1 MRSAILPVPGASIYH
16 EIRGS
21 GPVLLALPGGGG
33 DANGFDEMAELLAPH
48 FTVVAIDARGYS
60 RSTLDRVAPVRQS
73 VEVQSDDAY
82 RLLRHL
88 TDEPAYVV
96 GSSNGAI
103 VGLDLLARHPDR
115 VVRLIA
121 HEPPC
126 FAVLPDA
133 ADQRTFVEEVYTL
146 ARTEGMASASVRFL
160 TGIGGAMKSAPA
172 PAELTAHT
180 AAMWERLS
188 ANGPIMMEYEL
199 REFTSYIP
207 DYTALTAA
215 RDRLV
220 LGVGRET
227 GERLPARPAARIA
240 ARVNLEI
247 TEFPGMHNGMR
258 TEAKEFASQVLD
270 IFGR

>member
-1 MRSAILPVPGASIYH
+1 MRSAYLPVPGASIYH
-16 EIRGS
+16 EIRGT

-33 DANGFDEMAELLAPH
+33 DANNFDEMAELLAPY

-60 RSTLDRVAPVRQS
+60 RSTLDRVAPTQQS
-73 VEVQSDDAY
+73 VEVQSDDAH
-82 RLLRHL
+82 RLLRQL
-88 TDEPAYVV
+88 TDEPAYVL
-96 GSSNGAI
+96 GGSNGAI

-115 VVRLIA
+115 IAWLIA

-133 ADQRTFVEEVYTL
+133 ADQRAFVEEVYTL
-146 ARTEGMASASVRFL
+146 ARTEGMSAASARFL
-160 TGIGGAMKSAPA
+160 TGIGGAMKPA
-172 PAELTAHT
+172 PAELTPHT

-207 DYTALTAA
+207 DYTALAAA
-215 RDRLV
+215 RERLV

-227 GERLPARPAARIA
+227 GDQLPARPAARIA
-240 ARVNLEI
+240 AHINLET

-258 TEAKEFASQVLD
+258 TEAKEFALRVIE